1 MAITTDQLHKLLQ
14 THFGFADF
22 RPGQLPTLTAVL
34 NGEPTLAVLPT
45 GAGKS
50 LLYQLPRYVIQAPIV
65 IVSPLIS
72 LMQDQVNRIREHG
85 HGRAVMLNS
94 TLTYQEQQLVLQ
106 HLREYQFI
114 FISPETLV
122 KPKILTALKR
132 QGIGLVVIDE
142 AHCISQWGPNFR
154 PEYLLLKDVLQQLNP
169 PRLLMLT
176 ATAPP
181 KVRTDILA
189 RLGLVETQVTQ
200 IVESVNRPNIFFAVE
215 KVADEATKQQRL
227 LALVKELG
235 GQGIIYFSSRQ
246 LANEM
251 ATALQAATELQV
263 SSYHAGLD
271 ALERYRI
278 QQHFMR
284 DQLDVICAT
293 SAFGMGIDKDNIRY
307 VIHYHLPKS
316 LDDYVQEVGR
326 AGRNGQPSVAILLN
340 APGDELLPQS
350 LNQIE
355 IPPVP
360 ILEQVQARQLP
371 ASALGE
377 QREIL
382 QFYLTHGIA
391 PSELAAFL
399 APHQAELAQQLQW
412 MQSYLQVQGCRRQL
426 IWRYFGETGASQARC
441 CDGCQ
446 PAWTPATLDL
456 PAWEVPNRE
465 QNPLAWEK
473 RLKQFFN

>member
-122 KPKILTALKR
+122 KSKILTALKR

-189 RLGLVETQVTQ
+189 
-200 IVESVNRPNIFFAVE
+200 
-215 KVADEATKQQRL
+215 
-227 LALVKELG
+227 G
-235 GQGIIYFSSRQ
+235 GNASDANCGIS
-246 LANEM
+246 
-251 ATALQAATELQV
+251 
-263 SSYHAGLD
+263 
-271 ALERYRI
+271 
-278 QQHFMR
+278 
-284 DQLDVICAT
+284 
-293 SAFGMGIDKDNIRY
+293 
-307 VIHYHLPKS
+307 
-316 LDDYVQEVGR
+316 
-326 AGRNGQPSVAILLN
+326 
-340 APGDELLPQS
+340 
-350 LNQIE
+350 
-355 IPPVP
+355 
-360 ILEQVQARQLP
+360 
-371 ASALGE
+371 
-377 QREIL
+377 
-382 QFYLTHGIA
+382 
-391 PSELAAFL
+391 
-399 APHQAELAQQLQW
+399 
-412 MQSYLQVQGCRRQL
+412 
-426 IWRYFGETGASQARC
+426 
-441 CDGCQ
+441 
-446 PAWTPATLDL
+446 
-456 PAWEVPNRE
+456 
-465 QNPLAWEK
+465 
-473 RLKQFFN
+473 